1 MQEETV
7 RIEDLTT
14 GYITRKGIVEIER
27 HVNASLLSG
36 ELTCLL
42 GSNGAGKSTLLR
54 TLSGFQPPLGG
65 NIIVDGENLRRYG
78 NAELSRKISVV
89 LTEKVDTNQMTVE
102 QLVALGRSPYTGF
115 LGKLTG
121 RDKRIVS
128 ESMMLAGV
136 GELAGRFVHTLSD
149 GERQKVMI
157 AKSLA
162 QQTPVIYLDEP
173 TAFLDFPSKV
183 ETMLLLKRLT
193 KSQNKTIFQSTHDVN
208 MALQLADK
216 IWLVDKRLGVK
227 IGTPTELAEAG
238 ELQKYFQGSGIRFN
252 KESGLFDVVSEA
264 SESGRALT
272 GCARR

>member
-14 GYITRKGIVEIER
+14 GYITRKRIVEIER

-102 QLVALGRSPYTGF
+102 QLVALGRSPYIGF

-264 SESGRALT
+264 SESGRALA